1 MNKILVLV
9 VVFFTAFFSLA
20 QSQTA
25 IELTETFIGL
35 GIIPDRNVGAARDIA
50 SQVIIPD
57 RMVNISVLTKVRAG
71 EPVTV
76 GFVNGQGNSSLV
88 GRFFLVRAIGEG
100 LKSFGVK
107 NTLKDP
113 VVKIY
118 SGESLIFTNDDW
130 IERLSL
136 DEMRRYESFCGAFP
150 VRKDDRFD
158 SVSMIYLVGGHYTV
172 TVQGVEPSDEGT
184 VLVEIYEITFPTGGK
199 G

>member
-1 MNKILVLV
+1 MNKLFAVLV
-9 VVFFTAFFSLA
+9 ILFTTVLSLRG
-20 QSQTA
+20 QTA

-35 GIIPDRNVGAARDIA
+35 GIIPERNVGAARDIA

-76 GFVNGQGNSSLV
+76 GFVNGQGNNSLV
-88 GRFFLVRAIGEG
+88 GRLFLVRAIGEG
-100 LKSFGVK
+100 LKSFEVK

-118 SGESLIFTNDDW
+118 SGESLVSTNDDW

-136 DEMRRYESFCGAFP
+136 DEMRRYESLCGAFP
-150 VRKDDRFD
+150 VRKDNRFD
-158 SVSMIYLVGGHYTV
+158 SVSVIYLSGGRYTV
-172 TVQGVEPSDEGT
+172 TVQGVEPSDEGM